1 MAVDDSRLGDDEYSF
16 AMNVRNRFGE
26 LTPVKRPLIIDT
38 GFTANQRF
46 QGVYTVGDF
55 ILLFQSGH
63 AKFKHRLSD
72 TWVTLWDGSTNP
84 TLQMSA
90 NADFMY
96 VQAVPGSTMN
106 MERKSESSTK
116 AEDPINLTY
125 NSTPWV
131 KTSAG
136 IVVQDGENVPNLIVF
151 SSSNQTAAIS
161 VRKCV
166 AYTDWDVTNREYVPI
181 GKQMMFFGGKLYV
194 VGADADGNFTQ
205 IYHSVTGRPLDF
217 VVAINHSGAQIDA
230 AEANGGAGVVSY
242 SVSYEAVTCMRP
254 LNTDS
259 FFISTRTSSYAVTPD
274 YTRTVFG
281 EPLFTKKYLFGASV
295 VNQFSF
301 VDVLGD
307 FAFIDTEGLRSFNAV
322 QQLRNEGR
330 NSAFSLKVAKL
341 LDDKSQSTITSAA
354 ITFDNY
360 AFFAVQT
367 IYGHGVLVFDSTL
380 KKFVSFDNFTKDDDT
395 TCAPIVQFTKID
407 SADAH
412 ELYAV
417 TSYGEMIKMWS
428 GIKYSAAYVQTKA
441 FNVGDSRVDQKP
453 LSLRT
458 LFTDVKPI
466 ESTAFQVPWDPALG
480 NISHDGVGTGTLPP
494 LGYGLWVTPPTT
506 YTSVSPITI
515 TVKALA
521 YTLAIGTIVRFYGYS
536 AATGYSI
543 PNPLAAG
550 DGGADGM
557 DGTFA
562 LTTAAS
568 VGDTTLTGKLT
579 TASYV
584 YWNSPAYVVYDGAGT
599 VNCTPISN
607 GVAAQTVVSKAMVAP
622 TFDGMGYTATY
633 PALWN
638 GANKLQSLAF
648 NFQDSRVG
656 WKVSYAIKWDNA
668 GTLSIINIETKDVT
682 SKNSLMTQ
690 AYAS

>member
-46 QGVYTVGDF
+46 QGIYTVGDF
-55 ILLFQSGH
+55 ILLFQSGN
-63 AKFKHRLSD
+63 AKFKHRLSS
-72 TWVTLWDGSTNP
+72 TWVTLWDGSTSSD
-84 TLQMSA
+84 LQMSA

-96 VQAVPGSTMN
+96 VQAVPPGVSTFAY
-106 MERKSESSTK
+106 KAVSST
-116 AEDPINLTY
+116 EDIVLD
-125 NSTPWV
+125 
-131 KTSAG
+131 TSATKLTKTVSA
-136 IVVQDGENVPNLIVF
+136 IIVQDGINQPNAITF
-151 SSSNQTAAIS
+151 SSTDVSATIT
-161 VRKCV
+161 VRKARTFAEHGTTIDGV
-166 AYTDWDVTNREYVPI
+166 VWREYVPI
-181 GKQMMFFGGKLYV
+181 GKQMMYFNGKLYIIS
-194 VGADADGNFTQ
+194 ADGKK
-205 IYHSVTGRPLDF
+205 IYHSVSGRPLDF
-217 VVAINHSGAQIDA
+217 VIAIDTDGNKISSVEADHGADA
-230 AEANGGAGVVSY
+230 VSY
-242 SVSYEAVTCMRP
+242 SVSYEPITCISP

-259 FFISTRTSSYAVTPD
+259 FFVSTRTSSYAITPD

-281 EPLFTKKYLFGASV
+281 EPMFSKKYLFGASV

-301 VDVLGD
+301 MDILGD

-341 LDDKSQSTITSAA
+341 LEGKTQSFTASAA

-412 ELYAV
+412 ELYAI
-417 TSYGEMIKMWS
+417 TSYGEMIKMWG
-428 GIKYSAAYVQTKA
+428 GIKYSTAYVQTKA

-453 LSLRT
+453 LTLRT

-466 ESTAFQVPWDPALG
+466 ESIAIQVPYPDALYL
-480 NISHDGVGTGTLPP
+480 SWDGVDGSATPDHPDGI
-494 LGYGLWVTPPTT
+494 WASPPTT
-506 YTSVSPITI
+506 FTSTTAYDIPVKPI
-515 TVKALA
+515 L
-521 YTLAIGTIVRFYGYS
+521 YTLAIGTVIRFYGWS
-536 AATGYSI
+536 HATTGYGI
-543 PNPLAAG
+543 PNSLAAA

-557 DGTFA
+557 DGTFE
-562 LTTAAS
+562 LTAAAS
-568 VGDTTLTGKLT
+568 VGDVTLTGKLT

-584 YWNSPAYVVYDGAGT
+584 YWNSPAYITYDGSGT
-599 VNCTPISN
+599 VSCTPISN
-607 GVAAQTVVSKAMVAP
+607 GVAGQSVLSKTLVAP
-622 TFDGMGYTATY
+622 TFDGMPYTAAY
-633 PALWN
+633 PLMWDGQN
-638 GANKLQSLAF
+638 MLQSLAF
-648 NFQDSRVG
+648 NFQDSRIG
-656 WKVSYAIKWDNA
+656 WKASYAIKWDNA
-668 GTLSIINIETKDVT
+668 ATLSIINIETKDVT